1 MIGRAT
7 VGHPWIFKEIRYFLE
22 TGKILPPLSINE
34 IVDLAKIHFHKSVK
48 CKGEPRG
55 VYEMRRHFST
65 YFRGLPNFK
74 KTRIRLLTTLDV
86 NEITGILDEIA
97 ERYGGLGM

>member
-1 MIGRAT
+1 
-7 VGHPWIFKEIRYFLE
+7 
-22 TGKILPPLSINE
+22 
-34 IVDLAKIHFHKSVK
+34 
-48 CKGEPRG
+48 
-55 VYEMRRHFST
+55 MRRHFST

-97 ERYGGLGM
+97 ERYGGLGI

>member
-1 MIGRAT
+1 LKPVT
-7 VGHPWIFKEIRYFLE
+7 
-22 TGKILPPLSINE
+22 INE
-34 IVDLAKIHFHKSVK
+34 IVDLAKIHFQKSVK
-48 CKGEPRG
+48 YKGEPRG

-65 YFRGLPNFK
+65 YFRGLPDFK

-97 ERYGGLGM
+97 GKYGEVM